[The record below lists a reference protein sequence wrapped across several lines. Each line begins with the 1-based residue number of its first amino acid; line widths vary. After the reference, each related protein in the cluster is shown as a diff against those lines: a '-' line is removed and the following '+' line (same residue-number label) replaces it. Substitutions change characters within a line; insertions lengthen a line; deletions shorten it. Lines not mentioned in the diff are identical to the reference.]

1 MRSHHVSFCYGTMQ
15 MYLQGDEGM
24 KDKIISP
31 ITTSRGKVIIVGCTV
46 LFVLSAIDGVL
57 TLWGIG
63 LGTIEEANP
72 AMLWLIEKSPFIFMA
87 LSLPLILGLVSWRL
101 RNKSRWLVKYG
112 LGLVLVVYALVTLSH
127 AYWIIRAFLL

>member
-1 MRSHHVSFCYGTMQ
+1 